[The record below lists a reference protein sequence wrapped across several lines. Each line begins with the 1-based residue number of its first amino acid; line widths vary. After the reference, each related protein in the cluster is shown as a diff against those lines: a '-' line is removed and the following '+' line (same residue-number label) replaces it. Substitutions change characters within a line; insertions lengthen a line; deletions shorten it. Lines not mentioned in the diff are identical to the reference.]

1 MRWPN
6 PKGFAFSIEDPFE
19 DDHDLGMPL
28 SEAGQTLV
36 SAELA
41 RALNILEAGES
52 FEKIVEVAN
61 ADDVADILRRDSRF
75 AKQSKGKRSKKAN
88 DGKKKAKKANDGKK
102 NTKKGKKK
110 KQKDEK
116 KNEANQKGTPVIE
129 KPKDIQ
135 KKKDK
140 KKRKKD
146 KQKNAQAVA
155 ANAKATTTTMKE

>member
-102 NTKKGKKK
+102 NTKKGKKEEAEGRK
-110 KQKDEK
+110 EKRSKSEGYSCDRETERYTEEEEKQEK
-116 KNEANQKGTPVIE
+116 EEG
-129 KPKDIQ
+129 
-135 KKKDK
+135 
-140 KKRKKD
+140 
-146 KQKNAQAVA
+146 
-155 ANAKATTTTMKE
+155 